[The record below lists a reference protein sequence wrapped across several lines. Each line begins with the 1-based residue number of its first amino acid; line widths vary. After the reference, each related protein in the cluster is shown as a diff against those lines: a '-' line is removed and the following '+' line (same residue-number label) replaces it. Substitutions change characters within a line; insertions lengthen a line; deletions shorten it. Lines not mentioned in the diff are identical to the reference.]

1 MTSGPRAL
9 LSLRGA
15 LVLVA
20 AGALIVLLAVGLAMR
35 SPSTRIDDSLASGKA
50 VAAPEFELPA
60 LVRGEGEEAP
70 AFVLP
75 ALQGGDA
82 PRQLAGLIRKAFSDG
97 SLALSELRGTPL
109 VINFWASWC
118 VPCREEAPV
127 LEDGWLRDQRRGVLY
142 VGLNMQDLTDDA
154 RDFMAEFGITYP
166 NIRDQGNDV
175 ARDFGATGI
184 PETYFIDRRGR
195 VVAHAIGVVTP
206 GLLASGVRGARR
218 GQVVGQLLGGA
229 LREQR

>member
-1 MTSGPRAL
+1 MTYRLRSL
-9 LSLRGA
+9 LTVRG
-15 LVLVA
+15 VLAMVA
-20 AGALIVLLAVGLAMR
+20 VGGLIGLLAFGLAMR
-35 SPSTRIDDSLASGKA
+35 SPSTRIDDNLASGNA
-50 VAAPEFELPA
+50 VIAPEFELPM

-70 AFVLP
+70 GFVLP
-75 ALQGGDA
+75 ALQSGDA
-82 PRQLAGLIRKAFSDG
+82 PKELARLIQEAFSDG
-97 SLALSELRGTPL
+97 SLTLSELRGTPV

-118 VPCREEAPV
+118 GPCREEAPI
-127 LEDGWLRDQRRGVLY
+127 LEHGWLRDQRQGILY
-142 VGLNMQDLTDDA
+142 LGLNMQDLTDDA